1 MIEFCARQWSSYNFF
16 LFIMATIIEMPKL
29 SDTMSVG
36 TVVKWHKQVGD
47 KVSNGDVLAEIE
59 TDKATMELENF
70 EDGFLIK
77 IFVGEG
83 VEVPI
88 GSGLAAVGESGEEID
103 AIPSPAETPN
113 QAETS
118 IAEEQPPPPRPKEEE
133 GSIIDKDSGEAAIG
147 EASEDSV
154 GPTDRI
160 LASPL
165 ARKIARDQQIK
176 LSDVRGSGP
185 RGRVTKKDV
194 LSHKQVEA
202 VPKEALQ
209 SDEEVRPVEVQ
220 SSGHLIDQVVPVSKM
235 RSIIAQRL
243 LESKSTIPHFYL
255 QKEIDSQPLRL
266 AREAINGRLA
276 QRWSPNEAPLK
287 LTLNDLILKACAESI
302 KWIPEINTSWENDQ
316 IRYHGNVHLSFG
328 VAVEDGLVTP
338 VIRNAESLD
347 LTTLSLEAKSLIG
360 KAKSKK
366 LKPDEMAGSTFTVTN
381 LGMFGIDFFSG
392 IINPPNA
399 AILSVGA
406 SVKKPVLDSTG
417 NLQAGERLTL
427 GLSCDHRLVDG
438 AVGASFLKLL
448 GEILERP
455 ASLLV

>member
-1 MIEFCARQWSSYNFF
+1 
-16 LFIMATIIEMPKL
+16 MATIIEMPKL

-70 EDGFLIK
+70 EDGFLLK
-77 IFVGEG
+77 IFVEEG

-88 GSGLAAVGESGEEID
+88 CSGLAAVGEEGEDIE
-103 AIPSPAETPN
+103 ALPSPVETSN
-113 QAETS
+113 QANEDQAES
-118 IAEEQPPPPRPKEEE
+118 IIAEEEEPTKEKEPHPTLPLLDE
-133 GSIIDKDSGEAAIG
+133 KAPVIMDVDSEAIVGSA
-147 EASEDSV
+147 
-154 GPTDRI
+154 DRI
-160 LASPL
+160 FASPL
-165 ARKIARDQQIK
+165 AKRIARDQQIE
-176 LSDVRGSGP
+176 LSEVKGSGP
-185 RGRVTKKDV
+185 SGRVTKKDV
-194 LSHKQVEA
+194 LSHKQVEI
-202 VPKEALQ
+202 VPKEALR
-209 SDEEVRPVEVQ
+209 SDQVVNPVEVQ
-220 SSGHLIDQVVPVSKM
+220 SSGQLVNQTVPVSKM
-235 RSIIAQRL
+235 RSIIAKRL

-266 AREAINGRLA
+266 AREAINERLI
-276 QRWSPNEAPLK
+276 QRCSPDEKPLK
-287 LTLNDLILKACAESI
+287 LTLNDLILKACAETI
-302 KWIPEINTSWENDQ
+302 KWVPEINTSWENDQ
-316 IRYHGNVHLSFG
+316 IRYHGNVHLAFG

-360 KAKSKK
+360 KARSKK
-366 LKPDEMAGSTFTVTN
+366 LTPDEMTGSTFTATN

-399 AILSVGA
+399 AILSIGA
-406 SVKKPVLDSTG
+406 SVKKPVLDSSG
-417 NLQAGERLTL
+417 NLQAGETMTL

>member
-1 MIEFCARQWSSYNFF
+1 
-16 LFIMATIIEMPKL
+16 MATIIEMPKL

-77 IFVGEG
+77 IFVKEG
-83 VEVPI
+83 VEVAI
-88 GSGLAAVGESGEEID
+88 GSALAAVGEEGEDIED
-103 AIPSPAETPN
+103 IPSPIEKPN
-113 QAETS
+113 QADATM
-118 IAEEQPPPPRPKEEE
+118 AEEEAPPPPLPEEE
-133 GSIIDKDSGEAAIG
+133 GGTTIDEDGGVTVLGETT
-147 EASEDSV
+147 EESV
-154 GPTDRI
+154 GSTDRI

-165 ARKIARDQQIK
+165 ARKIARDQQIE

-209 SDEEVRPVEVQ
+209 SDQEIRPTEVQ
-220 SSGHLIDQVVPVSKM
+220 SSGQLMDQVVPVTKM

-266 AREAINGRLA
+266 AREAINERLT
-276 QRWSPNEAPLK
+276 QRCSSDEKPLK

-302 KWIPEINTSWENDQ
+302 KWVPEINTSWENDQ

-366 LKPDEMAGSTFTVTN
+366 LTPDEMAGSTFTVTN

-417 NLQAGERLTL
+417 NLQAGERMTL